1 MQENEKLLR
10 KERRKINKDKRNKR
24 IQQLKK
30 PHLVKNF
37 GEIQKKLVEP
47 LQ

>member
-10 KERRKINKDKRNKR
+10 KERRKINKDKGKKR

-30 PHLVKNF
+30 PHLEKNF
-37 GEIQKKLVEP
+37 VEIQKN
-47 LQ
+47 